1 MCFGIQNQGLS
12 LNTPCLPHPPRNV
25 TKLFTGLLQPTL
37 QEGTDS
43 FVSPTENPPPLPRNV
58 TKFFILDFN
67 CKPLGR
73 VPICFMSVE
82 RPQNPSLVMN
92 GVILGYNDDGDHV
105 PELEGGRGA
114 GCPHVRG

>member
-1 MCFGIQNQGLS
+1 
-12 LNTPCLPHPPRNV
+12 
-25 TKLFTGLLQPTL
+25 
-37 QEGTDS
+37 
-43 FVSPTENPPPLPRNV
+43 
-58 TKFFILDFN
+58 
-67 CKPLGR
+67 
-73 VPICFMSVE
+73 MSVE